1 MIKNKSILVTG
12 GAGFIGS
19 HLFEKLMSEDNFVII
34 IDNFNNHYS
43 GKEKNIAE
51 ITSSYKQDKDYDLIK
66 GDLLDKEVYK
76 KINNNIDLIFHIAAL
91 PGVRYSIQNTEL
103 VSKNNIIGTL
113 NVFEYALQNK
123 VSKVIFASSSSV
135 YGNPIYTPVDENHP
149 KNPISP
155 YALSKLTCELYAD
168 YYFREYGLPIT
179 CLRFFT
185 VYGQRGRPDMAIRD
199 FINKIIHNQ
208 EISIYGDGE
217 QLRDF
222 TFVTDIVNGLILSG
236 EKREADG
243 QIFNLGNSNP
253 ISVNQLIEK
262 LYSIAK
268 KPKKI
273 KYIEKQK
280 GDVDVTYSNI
290 NKAKMI
296 LNYHPSVNIDEGLLK
311 SYEWQISNS
320 VRQ

>member
-1 MIKNKSILVTG
+1 MIKNKNILVTG

-19 HLFEKLMSEDNFVII
+19 HLFEKLVSEDNYVII

-43 GKEKNIAE
+43 GKEQNIAE
-51 ITSSYKQDKDYDLIK
+51 ITSNHTQGKDYDLIH
-66 GDLLDKEVYK
+66 GDLLDKTIYK
-76 KINNNIDLIFHIAAL
+76 KIPQKIDFIFHIAAL

-113 NVFEYALQNK
+113 NIFEYALQNK
-123 VSKVIFASSSSV
+123 VDKVIFASSSSV
-135 YGNPIYTPVDENHP
+135 YGNPVYTPVDEEHP
-149 KNPISP
+149 KKPISP

-168 YYFREYGLPIT
+168 YYFREYSLPVT
-179 CLRFFT
+179 SLRFYT
-185 VYGQRGRPDMAIRD
+185 VYGERGRPDMAIRD

-222 TFVTDIVNGLILSG
+222 TFVSDIVNGLILSA
-236 EKREADG
+236 EKEEANG

-262 LYSIAK
+262 IYSIANK
-268 KPKKI
+268 SKNV

-280 GDVDVTYSNI
+280 GDVNITHSNI
-290 NKAKMI
+290 KKAKTI
-296 LNYHPSVNIDEGLLK
+296 LNFHPSVNIDEGLLK
-311 SYEWQISNS
+311 TYEWQISNNDK
-320 VRQ
+320 